1 MKKTLG
7 SLAALLLALAC
18 TTIALAQTTNT
29 ITGRVTDPQGAAVK
43 GATVRIYARDNRVP
57 ITTTS
62 DGTGAYRFEG
72 MAPGEYIVEIESP
85 GFARSV
91 SPLHAERGRATTF
104 NVGLEIAGISSEVV
118 VTAEGTPQST
128 DEVAKAIS
136 VVDAR
141 QIERRDE
148 YSLIGALRPVP
159 GLRVEQLGG
168 PGAFSKIFIRGLRV
182 VDTSLLVDGFRVR

>member
-1 MKKTLG
+1 MRKTLG

-43 GATVRIYARDNRVP
+43 GATVKLYARDNRAP

-72 MAPGEYIVEIESP
+72 LAPGEYIVEVESP

-91 SPLHAERGRATTF
+91 RPLRAERGHVTTF

-118 VTAEGTPQST
+118 VTAQATPQST
-128 DEVAKAIS
+128 DEVAQAIRM
-136 VVDAR
+136 VDPR

-148 YSLIGALRPVP
+148 YSLIGAFRPVP
-159 GLRVEQLGG
+159 GGRVGQLGG
-168 PGAFSKIFIRGLRV
+168 PGAFSKIFLRGLRV
-182 VDTSLLVDGFRVR
+182 VDH

>member
-1 MKKTLG
+1 MVEVEAGGLG
-7 SLAALLLALAC
+7 GS
-18 TTIALAQTTNT
+18 
-29 ITGRVTDPQGAAVK
+29 
-43 GATVRIYARDNRVP
+43 VR
-57 ITTTS
+57 
-62 DGTGAYRFEG
+62 
-72 MAPGEYIVEIESP
+72 
-85 GFARSV
+85 
-91 SPLHAERGRATTF
+91 PLRAERGHVTTF

-159 GLRVEQLGG
+159 GVRVEQLAG
-168 PGAFSKIFIRGLRV
+168 PAPFSKIFIRVLPV
-182 VDTSLLVDGFRVR
+182 LDTSLLVDGFRVRDAADFL

>member
-1 MKKTLG
+1 MVEVEAGGLG
-7 SLAALLLALAC
+7 GS
-18 TTIALAQTTNT
+18 
-29 ITGRVTDPQGAAVK
+29 
-43 GATVRIYARDNRVP
+43 VR
-57 ITTTS
+57 
-62 DGTGAYRFEG
+62 
-72 MAPGEYIVEIESP
+72 
-85 GFARSV
+85 
-91 SPLHAERGRATTF
+91 PLRAERGHVTTF

-159 GLRVEQLGG
+159 GVRVEQLGG
-168 PGAFSKIFIRGLRV
+168 PGAFSKIFIRGCVLMSTMACMMARFIAIRAWLG
-182 VDTSLLVDGFRVR
+182 TLVTISDRT